1 MTLLSTRG
9 KILSVLLGGAALFAG
24 GLTLAE
30 TSFSGDDVPAA
41 AAAAPS
47 ARVAVRAVHPRPVRI
62 WSDYPGR
69 MNAVNVAEIRPE
81 VGGRITEVRFRDGDL
96 VKAGDVLFVID
107 PRPYEVAVARARAD
121 LASART
127 GADLAGAEFGRARK
141 LLATKAASRSLY
153 DQRDNARKVALA
165 AVEAAE
171 AALSEAELALD
182 RAYVK
187 APIAGR
193 ISRPEVTLGNLVGA
207 ADGQV
212 LTSIVSAD
220 GIYADFEI
228 DEQTYIRMVRGG
240 EGDLRS
246 VPVELTVQG
255 GDPAA
260 PHRGTLYGLDNRID
274 TASGT
279 IRARARFDNADG
291 ALVPGMFVSVRVAVT
306 GEAPA
311 LLVPERAIATDQDQ
325 KVLYVVGLDDSAQP
339 RQVQLGATVGDERI
353 VTAGLKDGERVV
365 IDGLQHVTPGAKLD
379 VQEAVA
385 YNAATGAR

>member
-30 TSFSGDDVPAA
+30 TSFSGDDVPVA

-47 ARVAVRAVHPRPVRI
+47 ARVAVRAVHLRPVRL

-127 GADLAGAEFGRARK
+127 GADLAEAEFGRARK
-141 LLATKAASRSLY
+141 LLATRAASRSLY

-193 ISRPEVTLGNLVGA
+193 VSRPEV
-207 ADGQV
+207 
-212 LTSIVSAD
+212 SSATWS
-220 GIYADFEI
+220 AR
-228 DEQTYIRMVRGG
+228 RMARFSPPSS
-240 EGDLRS
+240 R
-246 VPVELTVQG
+246 P
-255 GDPAA
+255 
-260 PHRGTLYGLDNRID
+260 
-274 TASGT
+274 TASMPISRST
-279 IRARARFDNADG
+279 SRPISAWSAA
-291 ALVPGMFVSVRVAVT
+291 AK
-306 GEAPA
+306 
-311 LLVPERAIATDQDQ
+311 AICGPCR
-325 KVLYVVGLDDSAQP
+325 LS
-339 RQVQLGATVGDERI
+339 
-353 VTAGLKDGERVV
+353 
-365 IDGLQHVTPGAKLD
+365 
-379 VQEAVA
+379 
-385 YNAATGAR
+385 